1 MSNINSTDLKQLLK
15 YDFETGAF
23 TWLVSPSKPIKA
35 GSLAGSLHHKGYIQI
50 CINKKN
56 YLAHRLA
63 WLYYYGTLPNKTI
76 DHINGKKN
84 DNRITNLRDIS
95 QSNNCQNLLRSR
107 GSSGLIGAHFQKL
120 RNRWSSSIKLNG
132 IKTHLGYFKTAE
144 EANTAYLAAK
154 RSMHPFNT
162 L

>member
-15 YDFETGAF
+15 YDSETGSF
-23 TWLVSPSKPIKA
+23 TWLVSPSKRIKA

-50 CINKKN
+50 RINKKN

-63 WLYYYGTLPNKTI
+63 WLYHYGTLPNKTI
-76 DHINGKKN
+76 DHINGEKN

-95 QSNNCQNLLRSR
+95 QSDNCQNLLRSR

-144 EANTAYLAAK
+144 EAHTAYLAAK
-154 RSMHPFNT
+154 RSMHPSNT